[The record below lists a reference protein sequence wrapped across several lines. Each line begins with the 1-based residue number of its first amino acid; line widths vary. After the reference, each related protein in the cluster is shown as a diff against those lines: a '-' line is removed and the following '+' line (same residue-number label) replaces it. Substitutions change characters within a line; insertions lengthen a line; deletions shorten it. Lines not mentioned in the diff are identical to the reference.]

1 MAPGR
6 QVCYATVHS
15 SALELDMKKLLSQKT
30 ITKIIAAFDAMVIVV
45 RWGQPC
51 YRTANDVPMS
61 MPKDVE
67 KKVRAALKALGR
79 KHEKGE

>member
-1 MAPGR
+1 
-6 QVCYATVHS
+6 
-15 SALELDMKKLLSQKT
+15 MKKLNQAAVKKVL
-30 ITKIIAAFDAMVIVV
+30 AAFDAMVIVA

-51 YRTANDVPMS
+51 YRTANDVLMG

-67 KKVRAALKALGR
+67 TKVRAALKAWGG